1 MWTAEGQRESG
12 LLVESSSCL
21 LVWLRKLAGNF
32 KHIHENSSLTN
43 EVAKRHPPDE
53 LHVNEV
59 WMSSLLHVDVHDMD
73 AGAKIGPR
81 SNPSTP
87 ARVEPANTR
96 DEAADFLPEPTAP
109 HFALN
114 QPSVSAQEDTL
125 AKFKQVFDTVCLFPL
140 PPLFR
145 THELSLALSLTLCLA
160 HSDCFVRLQAC
171 ATSQWQALIEMA
183 PEVTASVSFC
193 CSCQLLALAVPQM
206 KQTTGH

>member
-1 MWTAEGQRESG
+1 
-12 LLVESSSCL
+12 
-21 LVWLRKLAGNF
+21 
-32 KHIHENSSLTN
+32 
-43 EVAKRHPPDE
+43 
-53 LHVNEV
+53 
-59 WMSSLLHVDVHDMD
+59 MSSLLHVDVHDMD

-87 ARVEPANTR
+87 GKVEPANTR

-183 PEVTASVSFC
+183 PEVTASVFSR
-193 CSCQLLALAVPQM
+193 CSCQLHALAVPQM
-206 KQTTGH
+206 KQTTGHSSRKEMQTC